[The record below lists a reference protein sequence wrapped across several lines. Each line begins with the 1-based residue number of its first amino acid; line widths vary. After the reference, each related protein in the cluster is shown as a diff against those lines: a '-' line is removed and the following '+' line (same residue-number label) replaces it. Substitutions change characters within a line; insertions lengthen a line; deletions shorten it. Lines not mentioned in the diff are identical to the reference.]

1 MSNNISNEPATCLT
15 ADDLSK
21 QLNISKFNT
30 MMNNTANKVTEFV
43 NSYIEKQN
51 DIKNEVKDKSLDL
64 NRYKQTALEIR
75 RKMVEKHHK
84 IINQLNRDYDIL
96 TTQIQNIEHTKELN
110 KMLKKQNNVLKKEVE
125 NQVHVI
131 EISDRKA
138 YYENEQNSIANWW
151 SHHFQTKYK
160 YLILLLILGIVITNR
175 YKEFKLWGIVIAL
188 ALYPPIAFFI
198 LDIIE
203 KIWSW
208 IRANSRLVYLH
219 SDM

>member
-1 MSNNISNEPATCLT
+1 MSNISNEPSTCLT

-21 QLNISKFNT
+21 QLNISTFNK

-43 NSYIEKQN
+43 NSYIEKQDN
-51 DIKNEVKDKSLDL
+51 IKNKQQEQSLDL
-64 NRYKQTALEIR
+64 NRYKQTALDVR
-75 RKMVEKHHK
+75 RKMVEKHQELIK
-84 IINQLNRDYDIL
+84 QLNREFDIL
-96 TTQIQNIEHTKELN
+96 TTQVQSLKNTKELN
-110 KMLKKQNNVLKKEVE
+110 KMLKKQNDSLKKDVE
-125 NQVHVI
+125 NQVHTI
-131 EISDRKA
+131 EISDRKT
-138 YYENEQNSIANWW
+138 YYENEQNSIAEWW

-175 YKEFKLWGIVIAL
+175 YKEFKLWGIIIAL
-188 ALYPPIAFFI
+188 ALYPPIAFFV

-203 KIWSW
+203 KIWRW